1 MTPIHHTAV
10 LGQCRLRLVGPPA
23 ETAMNREDGV
33 KLANIET
40 ALRDAGKSLWKAARV
55 VNGGAPLIMRTE
67 SLGFTEDGL
76 ARSLRSIQR
85 AVVTVEALAR
95 KFQNVN

>member
-1 MTPIHHTAV
+1 
-10 LGQCRLRLVGPPA
+10 
-23 ETAMNREDGV
+23 
-33 KLANIET
+33 
-40 ALRDAGKSLWKAARV
+40 
-55 VNGGAPLIMRTE
+55 MRTE

>member
-1 MTPIHHTAV
+1 MY
-10 LGQCRLRLVGPPA
+10 
-23 ETAMNREDGV
+23 REDGV

-40 ALRDAGKSLWKAARV
+40 ALRGAGKSLWKAARV

-85 AVVTVEALAR
+85 AVVAR